1 MSGWGANVNGCLSYT
16 ACSYQPTEVMTL
28 CIHAERR
35 TSCDQLGYGV
45 MNASRFDFI
54 LGRGGEAR
62 RWKPLR
68 RDMMTLFL
76 NSVEDALADW
86 LQALVLFHLYGCKFI
101 VSRLDC

>member
-54 LGRGGEAR
+54 LGRRGEA
-62 RWKPLR
+62 LEASAAGH
-68 RDMMTLFL
+68 DDFVFEF
-76 NSVEDALADW
+76 S
-86 LQALVLFHLYGCKFI
+86 
-101 VSRLDC
+101 